1 MFEEDLKKFILD
13 VLDFPKAGVVFKDI
27 GPLLGRAAL
36 CRKIINVFCYQAK
49 GKVDAV
55 CGIGNR
61 GFLFGPGIAQG
72 LDVPFV
78 MVRKCGKLPGKT
90 IFQSYQL
97 EYGEATVEISENSIQ
112 KGWRMLIHDDILATG
127 GTAEATAQL
136 LTRLQVVPTQFS
148 FLIELNFLKGREKL
162 LVHSRDIVSL
172 ITY

>member
-1 MFEEDLKKFILD
+1 MFEEDMKKFILD
-13 VLDFPKAGVVFKDI
+13 VPDFPRAGVVFKDI
-27 GPLLGRAAL
+27 SPLLARAAL
-36 CRKIINVFCYQAK
+36 CRRIINVFCTQAK

-78 MVRKCGKLPGKT
+78 MVRKYGKLPGKT
-90 IFQSYQL
+90 ITQSYQL
-97 EYGEATVEISENSIQ
+97 EYDEATVEIVENSIQ
-112 KGWRMLIHDDILATG
+112 KGWRMLIHDDVLATG

-148 FLIELNFLKGREKL
+148 FLIELKFLKGCEKL
-162 LVHSRDIVSL
+162 LAYSRDIISL
-172 ITY
+172 TTY